1 MIARRQF
8 LYNTKHVIMNSM
20 KNKIVK
26 IIGSLFLLAFLS
38 CRTTGTL
45 TEENRL
51 YITDEVTINLLAPST
66 LDKTYVQ
73 QQIIHGSHGDDE
85 YTIMA
90 FVEMDGTS
98 LDIAGMT
105 PIGTSLFDLHYDSAG
120 ITFSASG
127 LFPEETA
134 LYLLGDFQLSYYP
147 GGEVEREIRRAGL
160 DFEEEITAEG
170 WTRRIRDP
178 RGELIIEIIRRGN
191 RLDYHN
197 YLRDYRYEIEEKDI
211 S

>member
-1 MIARRQF
+1 
-8 LYNTKHVIMNSM
+8 MNIM
-20 KNKIVK
+20 KNKLVK
-26 IIGSLFLLAFLS
+26 IIGLLFLLAFLS

-45 TEENRL
+45 TEEKRI
-51 YITDEVTINLLAPST
+51 YITDEVTMNLLDPSS

-73 QQIIHGSHGDDE
+73 QQIIHGYHGNDE

-90 FVEMDGTS
+90 FVEMDENS

-105 PIGTSLFDLHYDSAG
+105 PIGTSLFDLHYDSGG

-147 GGEVEREIRRAGL
+147 RDRVEKELDRAGL
-160 DFEEEITAEG
+160 TFEEEIAEEG